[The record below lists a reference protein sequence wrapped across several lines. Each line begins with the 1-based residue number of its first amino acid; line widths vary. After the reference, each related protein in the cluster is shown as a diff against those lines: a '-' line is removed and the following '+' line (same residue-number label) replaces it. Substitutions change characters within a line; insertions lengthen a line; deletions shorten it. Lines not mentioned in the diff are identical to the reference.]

1 MFSRLSGSW
10 RLPLWNVFIFRSVAK
25 SSACYCT
32 CLTGGT
38 RSLQPRAPLHRSPG
52 KHPSECGA
60 VSPGLV
66 ELSEVLRR
74 EPGLWLTPRRP
85 LGVVPP
91 ALPCRGPAAG
101 SPHTHSCAPRL
112 GVARA
117 PPWDPEALSL
127 HLFPCGPVLKL
138 QLPWIFLGARL
149 CLFPS
154 ASPPVP
160 AECLHPGVRPGD
172 PLPSVVWGYH
182 RAHFVTPDSGV
193 GSQAA

>member
-1 MFSRLSGSW
+1 MERLYLSVSCQVLCVLLHVSDRRDQKPAAQGSPTPKPRQTPIRVRGCFAW
-10 RLPLWNVFIFRSVAK
+10 
-25 SSACYCT
+25 
-32 CLTGGT
+32 T
-38 RSLQPRAPLHRSPG
+38 R
-52 KHPSECGA
+52 GA
-60 VSPGLV
+60 VRGAEGGAGAVADS
-66 ELSEVLRR
+66 RR
-74 EPGLWLTPRRP
+74 
-85 LGVVPP
+85 PP

-112 GVARA
+112 GVTRA

-193 GSQAA
+193 GSRAA

>member
-1 MFSRLSGSW
+1 M
-10 RLPLWNVFIFRSVAK
+10 PLWNVFIFRSVAK

-38 RSLQPRAPLHRSPG
+38 RNLQPRAPLHRSPG

-60 VSPGLV
+60 VWPGLV

-112 GVARA
+112 GVTRA

-127 HLFPCGPVLKL
+127 HLFPCGPVLRL

-182 RAHFVTPDSGV
+182 RAHFVTSDSGV
-193 GSQAA
+193 GSRAA